1 MSVRNLTS
9 GSVLAVVTAM
19 FLFATIPAA
28 GQAPAA
34 APRAGAA
41 VAKPSALPRTPDGK
55 PDLQGIWDFRT
66 ITPMQRPTDLAGK
79 DVLNEQEAAEFEV
92 KNQRNQDN
100 REATPGRLV
109 NGQQSNA
116 DVERAY
122 NDFWWDFGKNIV
134 STRRTSLVIDPQDGR
149 IPALTPEAQKR
160 ADAAREAR
168 ERSAWGPEDRGVSE
182 RCIMGFNAGPPMV
195 PSAYNNN
202 MQLIQTRDYV
212 VIHNEMVHNA
222 RVVPLDA
229 RPHGKLRQWNG
240 DSRAHWEGDTLV
252 IETTSFSGETA
263 FQNSSETL
271 RLTEKFR
278 RVDADTLIYE
288 FTANDP
294 KTWMKPW
301 TAQIPMRRSDE
312 HIYEY
317 ACHEANYGM
326 TNLLKGARYLEK
338 EADAAGKKPTR

>member
-1 MSVRNLTS
+1 MTVRNQS
-9 GSVLAVVTAM
+9 SAVLVTAA
-19 FLFATIPAA
+19 LAA
-28 GQAPAA
+28 FVFQITPLAAQAPAA
-34 APRAGAA
+34 AQRPAPAA
-41 VAKPSALPRTPDGK
+41 AKKPALPRLPDGK
-55 PDLQGIWDFRT
+55 PDLQGVWDFRT

-79 DVLNEQEAAEFEV
+79 EVLSDQEAAEFET

-134 STRRTSLVIDPQDGR
+134 STRRTSLVIDPADGR
-149 IPALTPEAQKR
+149 IPALTTAAQER
-160 ADAAREAR
+160 ANVGRDAR
-168 ERSAWGPEDRGVSE
+168 ERPAWGPEDRGVSE
-182 RCIMGFNAGPPMV
+182 RCLLGFNAGPPMI

-202 MQLIQTRDYV
+202 VQLIQTRDYV

-222 RVVPLDA
+222 RVVPMA
-229 RPHGKLRQWNG
+229 GRAHGSLAQWNG
-240 DSRAHWEGDTLV
+240 DSRARWQGNTLV
-252 IETTSFSGETA
+252 IETTNFSGETA
-263 FQNSSETL
+263 FQNSTTTL
-271 RLTEKFR
+271 KLTESFR
-278 RVDADTLIYE
+278 LLDADTLIYE

-294 KTWMKPW
+294 ATWTRPW

-326 TNLLKGARYLEK
+326 ANLLQGARYLEK
-338 EADAAGKKPTR
+338 EESAKKGSR